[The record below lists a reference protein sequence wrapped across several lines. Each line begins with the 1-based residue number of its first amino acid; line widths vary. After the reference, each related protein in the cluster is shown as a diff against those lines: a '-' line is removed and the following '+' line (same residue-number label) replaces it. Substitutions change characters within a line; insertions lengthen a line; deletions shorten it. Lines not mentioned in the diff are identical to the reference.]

1 MDGLLIGAGLAVLG
15 TAIPAIFRPGLMVRE
30 SARHHKRRL
39 RELQDG
45 APEAYFEER
54 RELEAYP
61 PRYDFS
67 DRTIRWLGVIGAGL
81 GLLSLYQ
88 GSIQ

>member
-1 MDGLLIGAGLAVLG
+1 MDALLLGAGLTVLG
-15 TAIPAIFRPGLMVRE
+15 TAIPAIFRPDLMVHE

-54 RELEAYP
+54 REWGP
-61 PRYDFS
+61 
-67 DRTIRWLGVIGAGL
+67 IRRAMI
-81 GLLSLYQ
+81 
-88 GSIQ
+88 